1 MTKCNLLSGAS
12 ALVAV
17 SLALAGAAHA
27 DTTTATS
34 QVYGEGSTLI
44 GPYLRVVG
52 NCFGQKADLV
62 VQGTAA
68 SSPPLYPA
76 GSESFISLDSFDFP
90 GVGANHTKAQD
101 CSTTQVNTA
110 YQINFLNAGS
120 GNGELGA
127 FTHDVATDMG
137 VTTDGNDNHQQYPGI
152 QYGAGD
158 YAVAYENVVNTNG
171 TITLT
176 NGDAYRYK
184 NGGTLSQTTGNSASV
199 TLLAPGDMTAPS
211 GFTYTNPTTLY
222 GNFIQV
228 PISIDAVA
236 IAYSPVY
243 AVANNAQTGQNVQY
257 SFNVKTVNKDGSGG
271 LRLSMPV
278 LCAIMN
284 GAITNWNDPAIKY
297 LNGNQSLESLSD
309 PTPAASFSVPIQLVG
324 RADSSGTTSIF
335 YRALA
340 AQCPATGPLT
350 VKTGATTTET
360 LTGYTNNY
368 GPNGGK
374 KLPSALVASNTLGK
388 FNTYTG
394 STAVAA
400 AIGTLPSPGAGQY
413 ATHGQLGYIG
423 TDYVLPE
430 ANNAVGGVNNYNLNV
445 VDISKNAPN
454 YTTFIEPT
462 ATSALAAFGSGATAI
477 LPPQSTAAGAYTTT
491 AIAANSHG
499 LRSQPADWA
508 EPITTTYVYS
518 CGSSTTGA
526 CATPDANG
534 QSAPVP
540 TPLANPAAATA
551 YPLVGTTNAF
561 LNTCYAQG
569 TNGTTGGANVAS
581 NQAVLK
587 AFFQYYYGF
596 NTLYPDTVNY
606 AATGLLAKAGF
617 GALPTAWRTAIYDT
631 FFAPTTTTKTV
642 VGTDSLNLA
651 IEPVGFGGN
660 ANGTEAQ
667 CKTVSPGA

>member
-1 MTKCNLLSGAS
+1 MTTSKLLMGAS

-17 SLALAGAAHA
+17 SLALAGAAQA
-27 DTTTATS
+27 DTGTATS
-34 QVYGEGSTLI
+34 QVYGGGSTLI

-52 NCFGQKADLV
+52 DCFGEQADLV
-62 VQGTAA
+62 VQGTNA
-68 SSPPLYPA
+68 SSPPLYPS
-76 GSESFISLDSFDFP
+76 GETFITLSAFDFT
-90 GVGANHTKAQD
+90 GAKPQNCATAQ
-101 CSTTQVNTA
+101 A
-110 YQINFLNAGS
+110 FPAEQINYINSGS
-120 GNGELGA
+120 GNGQLGV
-127 FTHDVATDMG
+127 FTHDVTNDVG
-137 VTTDGNDNHQQYPGI
+137 TTTDGNNNHQQYPGI

-158 YAVAYENVVNTNG
+158 YAVAYENVGGSTA
-171 TITLT
+171 L
-176 NGDAYRYK
+176 GDAYIYA
-184 NGGTLSQTTGNSASV
+184 NGGNLSQKTGNSAVV
-199 TLLAPGDMTAPS
+199 TLLAPGDNTPPS

-222 GNFIQV
+222 GNFIQIPV
-228 PISIDAVA
+228 SIDAVA

-271 LRLSMPV
+271 LRLSLPV

-284 GAITNWNDPAIKY
+284 GAITNWNDPAITY
-297 LNGNQSLESLSD
+297 LNGGQSLKSLSD
-309 PTPAASFSVPIQLVG
+309 PNTFSVPIQLDG

-340 AQCPATGPLT
+340 AQCPAGPTLT
-350 VKTGATTTET
+350 LKTGASTTESRTYLNNT
-360 LTGYTNNY
+360 LNY
-368 GPNGGK
+368 APTGGK
-374 KLPSALVASNTLGK
+374 KLPSGLIATNTPGK

-400 AIGTLPSPGAGQY
+400 AIGTLPTPGSGAY
-413 ATHGQLGYIG
+413 VTHGDLGYIG

-445 VDISKNAPN
+445 VDISKNAPG

-462 ATSALAAFGSGATAI
+462 STSALAAFGAGATAL

-499 LRSQPADWA
+499 MRNQPGDWA
-508 EPITTTYVYS
+508 EPITTTYVYT

-526 CATPDANG
+526 CATADSYG

-569 TNGTTGGANVAS
+569 VNGSTGGANVVS
-581 NQAVLK
+581 NATVLK
-587 AFFQYYYGF
+587 AFFTYYYGH
-596 NTLYPDTVNY
+596 NTTYPNTVSL
-606 AATGLLAKAGF
+606 ATTGLLAKAGF
-617 GALPTAWRTAIYDT
+617 GILPAAWRTAIYDT
-631 FFAPTTTTKTV
+631 FIAPTTTTKTV

-651 IEPVGFGGN
+651 IENAGYAGN

-667 CKTVSPGA
+667 CKLVTPGA